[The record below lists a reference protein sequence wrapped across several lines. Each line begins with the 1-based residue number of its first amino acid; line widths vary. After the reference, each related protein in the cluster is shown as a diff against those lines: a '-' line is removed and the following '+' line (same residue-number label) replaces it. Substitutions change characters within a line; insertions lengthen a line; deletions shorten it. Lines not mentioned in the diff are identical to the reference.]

1 MIIDLYL
8 LPFYIFKYTFPILF
22 WIYLVSWI
30 TQSDWYW
37 DMSDK
42 LKEIY
47 KKRWKNI

>member
-8 LPFYIFKYTFPILF
+8 LPFYIFKYLFPILF
-22 WIYLVSWI
+22 WIYFISWI

-37 DMSDK
+37 DLSDK

-47 KKRWKNI
+47 KKRWKNT